1 MLSHSAK
8 HVHGEGVCRGE
19 GDSGGAWLTGT
30 DVCGKKQ
37 NTHKKKQG
45 AGSRKNGNK
54 KKNEWGKNDKM
65 MLKED

>member
-8 HVHGEGVCRGE
+8 HVREEGVCRGE

-37 NTHKKKQG
+37 NTHKKKKQG

-54 KKNEWGKNDKM
+54 KKMNGGKMTK
-65 MLKED
+65 